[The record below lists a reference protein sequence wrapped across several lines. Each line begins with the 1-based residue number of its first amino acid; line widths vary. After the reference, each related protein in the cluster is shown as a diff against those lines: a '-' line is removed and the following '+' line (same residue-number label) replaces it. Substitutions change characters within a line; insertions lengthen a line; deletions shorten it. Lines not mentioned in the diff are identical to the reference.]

1 MTKFLQGVRK
11 QKTLFFTQIFLKSI
25 QKAIYN
31 TSSTVYSKELAMLT
45 LFSILTWSKYLVIS
59 FFQNSPYLLKKE
71 QYV

>member
-45 LFSILTWSKYLVIS
+45 LFSILT
-59 FFQNSPYLLKKE
+59 
-71 QYV
+71 